1 MPAGPSGSAGIR
13 HFGAHAC
20 CAHALRFPTRSPL
33 VPHSFPTRSPLVS
46 SLLRNTHTTR
56 VTPTADTPH
65 QREPFLSKETGTG
78 EEPAAEASAR
88 RRNPTDRHMNPD
100 TLNTM
105 SGSLS
110 ITSAMADPALLD
122 LPWDLPLES
131 WPSDTIAA
139 LPKGISRHLVRF
151 AHLGGHVVAIK
162 ETTAEMARGEY
173 EMLRTL
179 QRLEIPCVEPVAVI
193 TNRTDAEGD
202 ELKPVLVTRHLRF
215 SLPYRALF
223 SQTLRPDTATRL
235 VDALAVL
242 LVRLHIVGFFWGDV
256 SLSNTLF
263 RRDAGAF
270 AAYLVDAETGKLY
283 QGGLSNGQREN
294 DLEIARVNIAGEL
307 LDLEAGGR
315 VADELDPVR
324 ISNGIVDAYRNL
336 WTELTSTETF
346 PGAERWRINERVQRL
361 NELGFD
367 IEELAIKTDA
377 SGTTVRIQPK
387 VVDAG
392 HHQRRLLRLTGL
404 DAGENQARRLLN
416 DLDSYRAAYNK
427 ADLDEEMVAHEWLM
441 RVFEPVVRAIP
452 VELRGK
458 LEPAEVFHQLLEHRW
473 FMAQTAGQDVPLAE
487 AVTSYVNE
495 VLRHRRDEATMID
508 PPTGAITTA
517 MPVLDTA
524 AIPVVDPDDED
535 DWRANV

>member
-1 MPAGPSGSAGIR
+1 
-13 HFGAHAC
+13 
-20 CAHALRFPTRSPL
+20 
-33 VPHSFPTRSPLVS
+33 
-46 SLLRNTHTTR
+46 
-56 VTPTADTPH
+56 
-65 QREPFLSKETGTG
+65 
-78 EEPAAEASAR
+78 
-88 RRNPTDRHMNPD
+88 
-100 TLNTM
+100 M

-122 LPWDLPLES
+122 LPWDLPLEA

-151 AHLGGHVVAIK
+151 AHLGAHIVAIK
-162 ETTAEMARGEY
+162 ETTSEMAKGEY

-179 QRLEIPCVEPVAVI
+179 QRLDIPCVDPVAVI
-193 TNRTDAEGD
+193 TNRTDAEG
-202 ELKPVLVTRHLRF
+202 EPLKPVLVTRHLRF

-283 QGGLSNGQREN
+283 EGGLSNGQREN

-307 LDLEAGGR
+307 LDLEAGGK
-315 VADELDPVR
+315 VADELDPVN
-324 ISNGIVDAYRNL
+324 ISNGIVEAYRSL
-336 WTELTSTETF
+336 WIELTGSESF
-346 PGAERWRINERVQRL
+346 SSAERWRINERVNRL
-361 NELGFD
+361 NQLGFD
-367 IEELAIKTDA
+367 IEELAIKTDET
-377 SGTTVRIQPK
+377 GTTVRIQPK

-416 DLDSYRAAYNK
+416 DLDSYRAAYGK
-427 ADLDEEMVAHEWLM
+427 TELDEEMVAHEWLM

-452 VELRGK
+452 LELRGK
-458 LEPAEVFHQLLEHRW
+458 LEPAEVFHQLLDHRW
-473 FMAQTAGQDVPLAE
+473 YLAQQAGHDIPLAE
-487 AVTSYVNE
+487 AVNSYVNT
-495 VLRHRRDEATMID
+495 VLRHRRDEATVIGPSTD
-508 PPTGAITTA
+508 AFT
-517 MPVLDTA
+517 MPIETIPSTDTA
-524 AIPVVDPDDED
+524 AFAALDPDDD
-535 DWRANV
+535 GDWRANV